1 MADANNRWVESYLD
15 ALLSEGLSSEYIKN
29 RKTEDGDVD
38 EETAKFDAD
47 RQVNSKYFVNQI
59 LQQGEEGLRDAWSK
73 ATSAKHYEEKDA
85 RLEYLSWRV
94 WFMKRN
100 HARVKREDARVLAA
114 EKVELPED
122 EQVLDTEDEED
133 SPIVFNPSSQQDP
146 SSKPPR
152 PTSDKVPQPSKGV
165 KPVAIKSDRKTADFT
180 QDEDDSSPQDV
191 SAFFDRRVDGLYI
204 ILISLHGLVR
214 GEQMELG
221 KDPDT
226 GGQIKYVVEL
236 ARALAKH
243 PAVYRVDL
251 LTRLIKDPKVAKSYG
266 QEEECILKPED
277 AENDLGGA
285 YIVRLACGPVDQ
297 YIRKEKLWPH
307 VREFADR
314 GIAHAKKMVTTL
326 AEAKTPCE
334 LYMIHGHYA
343 DAGEVAA
350 LISSTLDVDMCM
362 TGHSLGRNKLE
373 HLLASGT
380 VSKAEIEST
389 YKISRRVEA
398 EERALESAIM
408 VFTSTKQEITE
419 QWGLYDGFDVSLEKV
434 LRNRRRTG
442 RHMPFMNVI
451 PPGLDF
457 SNLKVDLPEDPV
469 IKEMLQH
476 KPAYGGVT
484 PKAADSSPKSG
495 DTPRKLQRS
504 LGETR
509 DFGEQEP
516 AIWKEISK
524 FLRNPH
530 KPAILAMSR
539 PDPKKNITTLVKAF
553 GENKTL
559 RGLANL
565 VLIMGNRELIDSM
578 AGGSAKVLTQVL
590 KLIDNHDLYGS
601 VAYPKRHTQKDISDI
616 YRLSLATHGVF
627 TNVALQEPF
636 GLTVIE
642 AAAHGVPTVA
652 TKNGGPVDIM
662 TTLHHGLL
670 VDPNSSKE
678 IADALVKILTE
689 PKEWEE
695 MSQNGIKNIM
705 AYSWPSHCK
714 QVLESLEKEK
724 QCHKTHTKHKGRLSG
739 SLEVSS
745 RGTMD
750 RMFSTPLAN
759 KERGI
764 THRIS
769 KNRAD
774 FWKEEANQP
783 QDKRDNHTGSDL
795 RGQERKHFVVV
806 PLDGDFRVGDMAPSI
821 QALKK
826 AAANSGGAVG
836 VGIVSMMGFEH
847 TRNELAEADVDLD
860 GLDWIVCHSGA
871 DIWHGQ
877 QDGQWDADDQW
888 EQLID
893 FRWDRVSLQRLLT
906 KLVTAP
912 MLLTPAPSV
921 KGLSPLARALASM
934 PDPDKEEKGVHPQH
948 VCIQLDRE
956 SKSILGQGAGGRK
969 LAISTAVVDRLRRR
983 LRSNGF
989 RAHLTLQ
996 MVPEEGDL
1004 ISNVHITPLRASRA
1018 LALRFLANKFNLDME
1033 RVTVVVLP
1041 PMVTKKNEMFNVGS
1055 YTSDLAELVSGL
1067 NKVFIEIPKKDQ
1079 TFDMSGLDA
1088 GDVQSVEKLTIKV
1101 GPKLFG
1107 DRVQFIEEQEHL
1119 ADVVKGV
1126 KISDDSKQ

>member
-38 EETAKFDAD
+38 EETAKFDSD

-100 HARVKREDARVLAA
+100 HARVKREDAKTLAA
-114 EKVELPED
+114 EKVDLPED
-122 EQVLDTEDEED
+122 DHVLDTEDASDEETPLIFD
-133 SPIVFNPSSQQDP
+133 PTASQKVAGTTKP
-146 SSKPPR
+146 PLSESSKR
-152 PTSDKVPQPSKGV
+152 PQPSKGV
-165 KPVAIKSDRKTADFT
+165 KPVAIKSDRRTLD
-180 QDEDDSSPQDV
+180 DEEVASPGDV
-191 SAFFDRRVDGLYI
+191 SAFFDHRVDGLYI

-214 GEQMELG
+214 GQQMELG

-236 ARALAKH
+236 ASALAKH

-251 LTRLIKDPKVAKSYG
+251 LTRLIKDPKVAKEYG
-266 QEEECILKPED
+266 QEEECILKPEG

-285 YIVRLACGPVDQ
+285 YIVRLPCGPVDQ

-314 GIAHAKKMVTTL
+314 GIAHAKRMVTTL

-334 LYMIHGHYA
+334 LYVIHGHYA

-350 LISSTLDVDMCM
+350 LMSSTLDVDMCM

-408 VFTSTKQEITE
+408 VFTSTKQEIDE
-419 QWGLYDGFDVSLEKV
+419 QWGLYDG
-434 LRNRRRTG
+434 RRTG
-442 RHMPFMNVI
+442 RHMPYMNVI

-469 IKEMLQH
+469 IKEMQQH
-476 KPAYGGVT
+476 KPAYGGST
-484 PKAADSSPKSG
+484 PKAPHDSPKSG
-495 DTPRKLQRS
+495 GGRTPKS
-504 LGETR
+504 MSESTR
-509 DFGEQEP
+509 DFGDQPEP
-516 AIWKEISK
+516 PIWKEISK
-524 FLRNPH
+524 YLRNPH

-616 YRLSLATHGVF
+616 YRLCLATHGVF

-662 TTLHHGLL
+662 STLHHGLL

-695 MSQNGIKNIM
+695 MSHNGIKNIM

-724 QCHKTHTKHKGRLSG
+724 QYTKTHTKHKGRLSG
-739 SLEVSS
+739 SLDVSN
-745 RGTMD
+745 RGAMD
-750 RMFSTPLAN
+750 RMMSTPLAA

-769 KNRAD
+769 KDRAD
-774 FWKEEANQP
+774 FWKEEQNQP
-783 QDKRDNHTGSDL
+783 KDKKDNHTGSNL
-795 RGQERKHFVVV
+795 RGQDRKHFVVV
-806 PLDGDFRVGDMAPSI
+806 PLDGAFRVKDMAPSI
-821 QALKK
+821 QAVKK
-826 AAANSGGAVG
+826 AAAASNGAVG
-836 VGIVSMMGFEH
+836 VGLVSMMGFEH
-847 TRNELAEADVDLD
+847 TRNELSEADVDLD

-877 QDGQWDADDQW
+877 QDGQWEADDHW

-893 FRWDRVSLQRLLT
+893 FRHAHAPWDRVSLQRLLT
-906 KLVTAP
+906 KLMTAP
-912 MLLTPAPSV
+912 TLLTPAPSV

-956 SKSILGQGAGGRK
+956 SKSILGQGTGNHK
-969 LAISTAVVDRLRRR
+969 LAVSTAVVDRLRRR

-996 MVPEEGDL
+996 MVPEDDDL

-1018 LALRFLANKFNLDME
+1018 LALRYLANKFNLDME
-1033 RVTVVVLP
+1033 RITVIVLP
-1041 PMVTKKNEMFNVGS
+1041 PTVSKKNEMYQVGS

-1067 NKVFIEIPKKDQ
+1067 NKVFIEIPKQDQ
-1079 TFDMSGLDA
+1079 AFDMSGLDS
-1088 GDVQSVEKLTIKV
+1088 GDIMSVEKLTIKV

-1107 DRVQFIEEQEHL
+1107 DRVQFIQEQEHL
-1119 ADVVKGV
+1119 DDVVKAAKV
-1126 KISDDSKQ
+1126 SNDSK

>member
-100 HARVKREDARVLAA
+100 HARVKREDAKTLAA
-114 EKVELPED
+114 EKVDLPED
-122 EQVLDTEDEED
+122 DPVLDTEDASDEETPLIFD
-133 SPIVFNPSSQQDP
+133 PTASQKAAGTTKP
-146 SSKPPR
+146 PLSESSKR
-152 PTSDKVPQPSKGV
+152 PQPSKGV
-165 KPVAIKSDRKTADFT
+165 KPVATKSDRRTLD
-180 QDEDDSSPQDV
+180 DEEVESPGDV
-191 SAFFDRRVDGLYI
+191 SAFFDHRVDGLYI

-214 GEQMELG
+214 GQQMELG

-236 ARALAKH
+236 ASALAKH

-251 LTRLIKDPKVAKSYG
+251 LTRLIKDPKVAKEYG
-266 QEEECILKPED
+266 QEEECILKPEG

-285 YIVRLACGPVDQ
+285 YIVRLPCGPVDQ

-314 GIAHAKKMVTTL
+314 GIAHAKRMVTTL

-334 LYMIHGHYA
+334 LYVIHGHYA

-350 LISSTLDVDMCM
+350 LMSSTLDVDMCM

-408 VFTSTKQEITE
+408 VFTSTKQEIDE
-419 QWGLYDGFDVSLEKV
+419 QWGLYDGFDPSLEKV

-442 RHMPFMNVI
+442 RHMPYMNVI

-469 IKEMLQH
+469 IKEMQQH
-476 KPAYGGVT
+476 KPAYGGST
-484 PKAADSSPKSG
+484 PKAPQDSPKSG
-495 DTPRKLQRS
+495 GGRTPKS
-504 LGETR
+504 MSESTR
-509 DFGEQEP
+509 DFGDQPEP
-516 AIWKEISK
+516 PIWKEISK
-524 FLRNPH
+524 YLRNPH

-616 YRLSLATHGVF
+616 YRLCLATHGVF

-662 TTLHHGLL
+662 STLHHGLL

-695 MSQNGIKNIM
+695 MSNNGIKNIM

-724 QCHKTHTKHKGRLSG
+724 QYTKTHTKHKGRLSG
-739 SLEVSS
+739 SLDVSS
-745 RGTMD
+745 RGAMD
-750 RMFSTPLAN
+750 RMMSTPLAA

-769 KNRAD
+769 KDRAD
-774 FWKEEANQP
+774 FWKEEKNQP
-783 QDKRDNHTGSDL
+783 KDKKDNHTGSNL
-795 RGQERKHFVVV
+795 RGQDRKHFVVV
-806 PLDGDFRVGDMAPSI
+806 PLDGVFRVKDMAPSI
-821 QALKK
+821 QAVKK
-826 AAANSGGAVG
+826 AAAASNGAVG
-836 VGIVSMMGFEH
+836 VGLVSMMGFEH
-847 TRNELAEADVDLD
+847 TRNELSEAEVDLD

-877 QDGQWDADDQW
+877 QDGQWEADDHW

-906 KLVTAP
+906 KLMTAP
-912 MLLTPAPSV
+912 TLLTPAPSV

-956 SKSILGQGAGGRK
+956 SKSILGQGTGNHK
-969 LAISTAVVDRLRRR
+969 LAVSTAVVDRLRRR

-996 MVPEEGDL
+996 MVPEDDDL

-1018 LALRFLANKFNLDME
+1018 LALRYLANKFNLDME
-1033 RVTVVVLP
+1033 RITVIVLP
-1041 PMVTKKNEMFNVGS
+1041 PTVSKKNEMYQVGS

-1067 NKVFIEIPKKDQ
+1067 NKVFIEIPKQDQ
-1079 TFDMSGLDA
+1079 AFDMSGLDS
-1088 GDVQSVEKLTIKV
+1088 GDVMSVEKLTIKV

-1107 DRVQFIEEQEHL
+1107 NRVQFIKEQEHL
-1119 ADVVKGV
+1119 GDVVKAAKV
-1126 KISDDSKQ
+1126 SNDSK